1 MTVRADAGVA
11 RSAHARFVHISFLAF
26 PLFSLHIDGMT
37 AFRSR
42 RLVLSATLSLLA
54 SVLSTAVPVA
64 SHAAAPAVASP
75 AALFAEPS
83 TAMSQPP
90 EVAARAFILQ
100 DLSTRQTLAARNPDQ
115 SVEPASLT
123 KLMTA
128 YLVFQALQGGKL
140 SLTQELPVSERAWRT
155 GMTGASRS
163 FINVNSR
170 VKVDDLIKG
179 MIVQS
184 GNDATVAL
192 AEGVGGTVEVFVE
205 MMNRQAQ
212 VFGLKGTHFANP
224 EGLTAPG
231 HVSTARELSIIA
243 TRLITDFPNSLPYY
257 SMKEFTFNGIKQG
270 NRNLL
275 LFRDATVD
283 GLKTGYTDAAGYCL
297 IATSKRPTAGG
308 ERRLLSVV
316 LGAASPEARA
326 NESQKLLNWGHSA
339 FDVVKLFDANQ
350 PVTTARVWK
359 GQANT
364 ARLGRSTP
372 VVVVVPRGQG
382 ASVKTAVTRNDPL
395 IAPLSKGQAVGSIQ
409 ITLGTQPWQTLPL
422 QSLDAVPQAGFLGR
436 MWDALRLGIQ

>member
-1 MTVRADAGVA
+1 MIASRTRRLTLSATV
-11 RSAHARFVHISFLAF
+11 SFLAAV
-26 PLFSLHIDGMT
+26 SVAAT
-37 AFRSR
+37 ATF
-42 RLVLSATLSLLA
+42 LPMASARAQAT
-54 SVLSTAVPVA
+54 
-64 SHAAAPAVASP
+64 
-75 AALFAEPS
+75 LFAEP
-83 TAMSQPP
+83 TAAMPQPP

-100 DLSTRQTLAARNPDQ
+100 DLSSRQTLAARNPDQ

-128 YLVFQALQGGKL
+128 YLVFQALQNGKL

-163 FINVNSR
+163 FININSR

-184 GNDATVAL
+184 GNDASVAL

-243 TRLITDFPNSLPYY
+243 TRLITDFPHSLPYY

-283 GLKTGYTDAAGYCL
+283 GLKTGYTDNAGYCL

-350 PVTTARVWK
+350 PVTTAQVWK

-364 ARLGRSTP
+364 VRLGRSTP

-382 ASVKTAVTRNDPL
+382 GAVKTAVTRNDPL
-395 IAPLSKGQAVGSIQ
+395 MAPLTKGQAVGSLQ
-409 ITLGTQPWQTLPL
+409 VTLNGQPWQTLPL
-422 QSLDAVPQAGFLGR
+422 QSLDAVPSAGWAGR
-436 MWDALRLGIQ
+436 LWDAIRLGIK

>member
-1 MTVRADAGVA
+1 MIASRTRRLTLSATV
-11 RSAHARFVHISFLAF
+11 SFLAAV
-26 PLFSLHIDGMT
+26 SVAAT
-37 AFRSR
+37 ATF
-42 RLVLSATLSLLA
+42 LPMASARAQAT
-54 SVLSTAVPVA
+54 
-64 SHAAAPAVASP
+64 
-75 AALFAEPS
+75 LFAEP
-83 TAMSQPP
+83 TAAMPQPP

-100 DLSTRQTLAARNPDQ
+100 DLSSRQTLAARNPDQ

-128 YLVFQALQGGKL
+128 YLVFQALQNGKL

-163 FINVNSR
+163 FININSR

-184 GNDATVAL
+184 GNDASVAL

-297 IATSKRPTAGG
+297 IATSKRPTPGG

-350 PVTTARVWK
+350 AVTTAQVWK
-359 GQANT
+359 GQTNT
-364 ARLGRSTP
+364 ARLGRGTP

-382 ASVKTAVTRNDPL
+382 GAVKTAVTRNDPL
-395 IAPLSKGQAVGSIQ
+395 MAPLTKGQAVGSLQ
-409 ITLGTQPWQTLPL
+409 VTLNGQPWQTLPL
-422 QSLDAVPQAGFLGR
+422 QSLDAVPSAGWAGR
-436 MWDALRLGIQ
+436 LWDAIRLGIK

>member
-1 MTVRADAGVA
+1 MTFA
-11 RSAHARFVHISFLAF
+11 
-26 PLFSLHIDGMT
+26 P
-37 AFRSR
+37 R
-42 RLVLSATLSLLA
+42 RLRAASLSLACALSLVAVQPWLSASA
-54 SVLSTAVPVA
+54 WAQ
-64 SHAAAPAVASP
+64 AAAP
-75 AALFAEPS
+75 LGGFAEPS
-83 TAMSQPP
+83 TAMPQPP
-90 EVAARAFILQ
+90 EIAARAFILQ
-100 DLSTRQTLAARNPDQ
+100 DLSSRQTLSARNADQ
-115 SVEPASLT
+115 QVEPASLT

-128 YLVFQALQGGKL
+128 YLVFQALQSGKL

-163 FINVNSR
+163 FIDVGSR

-192 AEGVGGTVEVFVE
+192 AEGVGGTVEGFVE

-231 HVSTARELSIIA
+231 HITTARELSIIA

-257 SMKEFTFNGIKQG
+257 SMKEFTFHGIKQG

-275 LFRDATVD
+275 LYRDPTVD

-297 IATSKRPTAGG
+297 IATAKRPMPGGG

-316 LGAASPEARA
+316 VGTASAEARA
-326 NESQKLLNWGHSA
+326 NESQKLLNWGYSS

-350 PVTTARVWK
+350 PVTTAPVWK
-359 GQANT
+359 GQAKQ

-372 VVVVVPRGQG
+372 ISVIVPRGQG
-382 ASVKTAVTRNDPL
+382 
-395 IAPLSKGQAVGSIQ
+395 GSIQ
-409 ITLGTQPWQTLPL
+409 TNVTRPDPLLAPLTKGQPVGSLEIKVGGATWQTLPL
-422 QSLDAVPQAGFLGR
+422 QSLDEVPQAGFFGR
-436 MWDALRLGIQ
+436 VWDAIRLGVK

>member
-1 MTVRADAGVA
+1 MIH
-11 RSAHARFVHISFLAF
+11 S
-26 PLFSLHIDGMT
+26 P
-37 AFRSR
+37 SR
-42 RLVLSATLSLLA
+42 RAVAVLV
-54 SVLSTAVPVA
+54 
-64 SHAAAPAVASP
+64 AAAACSLALSGPALSQATQTKAAVAP
-75 AALFAEPS
+75 LFAEPS
-83 TAMSQPP
+83 VAMSQPP

-100 DLSTRQTLAARNPDQ
+100 DLSSKQTLASRNADQ
-115 SVEPASLT
+115 AVEPASLT

-128 YLVFQALQGGKL
+128 YLVFQALQNGKL
-140 SLTQELPVSERAWRT
+140 SLAQDLPVSERAWRT

-163 FINVNSR
+163 FININSR

-212 VFGLKGTHFANP
+212 VFGLKTTRFANP

-243 TRLITDFPNSLPYY
+243 TRLITDYPQSLPYY

-275 LFRDATVD
+275 LFRDPTVD

-297 IATSKRPTAGG
+297 IATSHRPTQGG
-308 ERRLLSVV
+308 DRRLLSVV

-350 PVTTARVWK
+350 AVTTAQVWK
-359 GQANT
+359 GQSPT
-364 ARLGRSTP
+364 VRLGRTTP
-372 VVVVVPRGQG
+372 VVVVVPRGQAG
-382 ASVKTAVTRNDPL
+382 AIKTNLTRNDPL
-395 IAPLSKGQAVGSIQ
+395 LAPLTQGQAVGS
-409 ITLGTQPWQTLPL
+409 LVVSVGTQTWQTLPL
-422 QSLDAVPQAGFLGR
+422 QALDAVPSAGWFGR
-436 MWDALRLGIQ
+436 MWDALRLSVK

>member
-1 MTVRADAGVA
+1 MIASRTRRLTLSATV
-11 RSAHARFVHISFLAF
+11 SFLAAV
-26 PLFSLHIDGMT
+26 SVAAT
-37 AFRSR
+37 
-42 RLVLSATLSLLA
+42 ATLLPMA
-54 SVLSTAVPVA
+54 SARAQAT
-64 SHAAAPAVASP
+64 
-75 AALFAEPS
+75 LFAEP
-83 TAMSQPP
+83 TAAMPQPP

-100 DLSTRQTLAARNPDQ
+100 DLSSRQTLAARNPDQ

-128 YLVFQALQGGKL
+128 YLVFQALQSGKL

-350 PVTTARVWK
+350 PVTTAQVWK

-364 ARLGRSTP
+364 ARLGRTAP

-382 ASVKTAVTRNDPL
+382 GAVKTAVTRNDPL
-395 IAPLSKGQAVGSIQ
+395 MAPLAKGQTVGSIQ
-409 ITLGTQPWQTLPL
+409 VTLNGQPWQTLPL
-422 QSLDAVPQAGFLGR
+422 QSLDAVPSAGWAGR
-436 MWDALRLGIQ
+436 LWDAIRLGIK